1 MNVLTKV
8 QQNANERD
16 LANAIRALAM
26 DAVEKANSGHPGMPM
41 GMADVAT
48 VLFSRFMKFDPADP
62 LWPDRDRF
70 VLSAGHGSML
80 LYAVLHLLGYKDV
93 TIEELKNF
101 RQLGSKTPGHPE
113 YGHTGGVETTTGP
126 LGQGLATAVGMALA
140 ERMLAARHGADLV
153 DHRTYVIAGDGCLM
167 EGVSQEAIA
176 LAGHLR
182 LSKLIVLWDDNGITI
197 DGAVS
202 LADSVDQIA
211 RFKSAGWNAVS
222 VDGHDVDAINAA
234 LEQAQLSDRPTL
246 IGCKTVIGYGAPTK
260 AGTAGAHG
268 AALGAKEVEGAREK
282 LGWTSPPFEIPE
294 PISSGWREIGKKAA
308 VSHEAWRQRWA
319 ALPAEK
325 LRRFEAD
332 LAGDVAPAVAEA
344 IAAFKQAASA
354 SGAAQATRASSQKL
368 LGALLKTQDNLIG
381 GSADLTHSNLTK
393 TAEMKTV
400 TRDDF
405 SGRYIHFGIREFGM
419 AAAIN
424 GIALHG
430 GFIPYG
436 GTFLVFSDYARPAI
450 RLGALMGLR
459 AIHVFT
465 HDSIGLGEDGPTH
478 QPVEHLAAL
487 RAIPNLYVFRPADA
501 VETAEAWELA
511 LNKRTA
517 PSALCLSRQNLPI
530 LRRDHLAA
538 NLSARGAYILKE
550 NMGKRDVTLLAT
562 GSEVSVAVEAADRL
576 GKLGIEAAVVSVPC
590 FELFA
595 EQDADYRRNVLGDGP
610 RIGIEAGLRQGFE
623 TLLRQEDE
631 FIGMKSFGA
640 SAPAA
645 DLYKVFGITVE
656 AIVEEA
662 QARVKG
668 KQSH

>member
-140 ERMLAARHGADLV
+140 ERMLAVRHGADLV

-182 LSKLIVLWDDNGITI
+182 LAKLIVLWDDNGITI

-211 RFKSAGWNAVS
+211 RFKSAGWNAVA

-246 IGCKTVIGYGAPTK
+246 IGCKTTIGYGAPTK

-268 AALGAKEVEGAREK
+268 AALGPKEVEGAREK

-294 PISSGWREIGKKAA
+294 PISSGWCEIGKKAA

-319 ALPAEK
+319 ALPSDK

-344 IAAFKQAASA
+344 INAFKQAASA
-354 SGAAQATRASSQKL
+354 SGAAQATRTSSQKL
-368 LGALLKTQDNLIG
+368 LDALLKAQDNLIG

-393 TAEMKTV
+393 TADMKTV

-419 AAAIN
+419 AAAMN

-436 GTFLVFSDYARPAI
+436 GTFLVFSDYMRPAI

-511 LNKRTA
+511 LNKKTA

-530 LRRDHLAA
+530 LRRDHVAA
-538 NLSARGAYILKE
+538 NLSTGGAYILKE
-550 NMGKRDVTLLAT
+550 SGKRDVTLLAT
-562 GSEVSVAVEAADRL
+562 GSEVSLAVEASEQL

-595 EQDADYRRNVLGDGP
+595 EQDADYRRKVLGDGP

-623 TLLRQEDE
+623 TLLRQEDG

-645 DLYKVFGITVE
+645 DLYRAFGITVE
-656 AIVEEA
+656 AIVADA